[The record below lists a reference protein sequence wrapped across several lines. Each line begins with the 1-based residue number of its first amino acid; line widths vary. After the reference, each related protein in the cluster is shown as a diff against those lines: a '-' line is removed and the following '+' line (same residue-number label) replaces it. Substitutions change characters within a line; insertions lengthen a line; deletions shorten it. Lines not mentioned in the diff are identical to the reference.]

1 MNWLALPASA
11 AWKLEAGT
19 IHCPTAEVSDRTSL
33 SSDDI
38 SLVQD
43 MSRGCLFTKLNSL
56 LDMIVSLV
64 SHKIAACTSNL
75 CHKREL
81 LLSLSPCES

>member
-38 SLVQD
+38 GLVQD
-43 MSRGCLFTKLNSL
+43 MSRGLGLG
-56 LDMIVSLV
+56 LV
-64 SHKIAACTSNL
+64 FIYQIK
-75 CHKREL
+75 
-81 LLSLSPCES
+81 